1 MSKLI
6 PENSIPSISAE
17 DLEHISP
24 LHQFC
29 ARELIAAGRLKLIEK
44 VSAV

>member
-1 MSKLI
+1 MKEVEI
-6 PENSIPSISAE
+6 PTITAE

-29 ARELIAAGRLKLIEK
+29 ARELIAAGRLKLTEVK
-44 VSAV
+44 KNDR